1 MIGASNQ
8 QYTRIQLCKKKKKKK
23 NYKSSF
29 VEIIVPQSL
38 SWIKNYSD

>member
-23 NYKSSF
+23 KKKYKSSF
-29 VEIIVPQSL
+29 VEFIVTQGF
-38 SWIKNYSD
+38 